1 MNPIP
6 KLTSLGQSLWYD
18 NIERRLLENGELAAM
33 VQRGDIRG
41 LTSNPSIFHKAIA
54 NSTDYDSALM
64 PMAWAGYDAVRIFER
79 LAIEDIR
86 AAADLLRPLYDE
98 TDGAD
103 GYVSL
108 EVSPT
113 LAYDTE
119 GTLADARRLWH
130 LVDRPNLMIK
140 IPATKAGLPAIR
152 RAIAEG
158 INVNVTL
165 IFSVERYEEVMDA
178 YLSGLES
185 FLDFSPPPSGEG
197 LGVGAPP
204 SGEGLGVGASPSGP
218 GTKDISRIASVASF
232 FVSRIDGKVD
242 ALLNEI
248 IAAGGAQAEKA
259 RALLGKIA
267 IANAKEAYARF
278 RRVFESER
286 FRRLEAAGARLQRPL
301 WASTSTKNPAYP
313 DTLYVD
319 TLIGAHTVNTV
330 PPKTLLAFKDHGTAA
345 PTLESGLDEARRQ
358 LADLEAVGISLA
370 EVTRQLEE
378 EGVASFAKAFQA
390 MMDTIEERRQAAVAH
405 LGPLVDS
412 VARRVAALEEADA
425 PRRLWAHDPTLW
437 TDDPEG
443 QAEVRIRLGWLDAP
457 EIGRSLMAP
466 LRALRQSLADDGIRR
481 VLLLGMGGSSLA
493 PEVIASILTSPPPK
507 GEGLGV
513 GAPPSGEGVS
523 FAILDSTHPDQ
534 VRAVARAFPPEES
547 LYIVA
552 SKSGTTAE
560 PLAFMEYFWQLT
572 GGDGSRFV
580 AVTDPGSHLADL
592 GRARNFRAV
601 ILADPNVGGRY
612 SALTAFGL
620 TPAALIGV
628 DAAQLLDRAAWMQAQ
643 CAADVPAGRNP
654 GLVLGAIIGQAAL
667 HGRDKLTV
675 FADTP
680 LRAFGSWM
688 EQLVAESSGKHGRG
702 IVPVDGEP
710 PAAPSWYGDDRLFV
724 YLRSDGEHDA
734 AVATLR
740 AAGHPVLQLDVP
752 ASADLGAEFYR
763 WEVAIA
769 VACAV
774 IGVNAFDQPDVQ
786 DAKLRAK
793 AAIAAYREKGAFDE
807 GAPAWEDETAA
818 VYGKIPA
825 GAGSLREIVD
835 AFLGQVRPGD
845 YVALNAFLPRNAEN
859 AALLT
864 DLRIAIQER
873 TRLATTLGFGPRF
886 LHSTGQLHKGGA
898 NNGLFLVFTDDPQ
911 EDAEIPTQGLTFGA
925 LLRGQVLGDIEA
937 LQAQG
942 RRVLRIHLRQ
952 WETLRNLL

>member
-54 NSTDYDSALM
+54 NSTDYDSALV

-119 GTLADARRLWH
+119 GTLADARRLWK
-130 LVDRPNLMIK
+130 LVNRPNLMIK
-140 IPATKAGLPAIR
+140 IPATKAGLPAISQ
-152 RAIAEG
+152 AIAEG

-178 YLSGLES
+178 YLTGLES
-185 FLDFSPPPSGEG
+185 LLKLSPPPSGEG
-197 LGVGAPP
+197 SGVR
-204 SGEGLGVGASPSGP
+204 V
-218 GTKDISRIASVASF
+218 ASVASF
-232 FVSRIDGKVD
+232 FVSRIDVKVD

-248 IAAGGAQAEKA
+248 IAAGGPQAEKA

-286 FRRLEAAGARLQRPL
+286 FRRLQAAGARLQRPL

-319 TLIGAHTVNTV
+319 TLIGPHTVNTV
-330 PPKTLLAFKDHGTAA
+330 PPKTLAAFKDHGTAA
-345 PTLESGLDEARRQ
+345 LTLESGLDEARQQ
-358 LADLEAVGISLA
+358 LADLESLGISLA

-390 MMDTIEERRQAAVAH
+390 MMDTIEERRQAAVAQT
-405 LGPLVDS
+405 GPLAAS
-412 VARRVAALEEADA
+412 VARRVTTLEEQAA
-425 PRRLWAHDPTLW
+425 PRRLWEHDPSLW

-457 EIGRSLMAP
+457 EISRSLLEP
-466 LRALRQSLADDGIRR
+466 LAALRQSIQKDGIRR
-481 VLLLGMGGSSLA
+481 ILLLGMGGSSLA
-493 PEVIASILTSPPPK
+493 PEVIASIFHSDSPPPV
-507 GEGLGV
+507 GEGSGV
-513 GAPPSGEGVS
+513 RAP

-534 VRAVARAFPPEES
+534 VRAAARAFPPEES

-560 PLAFMEYFWQLT
+560 PLAFLDYFWELT

-592 GRARNFRAV
+592 GRERNFRAV

-620 TPAALIGV
+620 TPAALMGV
-628 DAAQLLDRAAWMQAQ
+628 DPALLLDRAAWMRTQ

-654 GLVLGAIIGQAAL
+654 GLVLGAVIGQAAL
-667 HGRDKLTV
+667 EGRDKLTI
-675 FADTP
+675 FADP
-680 LRAFGSWM
+680 ALSAFGSWL

-710 PAAPSWYGDDRLFV
+710 PADPSWYGDDRLFV
-724 YLRSDGEHDA
+724 YLRRDGQHDA
-734 AVATLR
+734 ALEALR
-740 AAGHPVLQLDVP
+740 AAGHPVLRLDVP
-752 ASADLGAEFYR
+752 TSADLGAEFYR
-763 WEVAIA
+763 WEMAIA

-793 AAIAAYREKGAFDE
+793 AAIAAYREQGAFDE
-807 GAPAWEDETAA
+807 GAPAWEDESAA
-818 VYGKIPA
+818 VYGDVPA
-825 GAGSLREIVD
+825 GAGSLRAIVD
-835 AFLGQVRPGD
+835 AFLGQAQPGD

-864 DLRIAIQER
+864 ELRIAIQGR

-925 LLRGQVLGDIEA
+925 LLRGQVLGDIAA

-942 RRVLRIHLRQ
+942 RRVLRIHLHRR
-952 WETLRNLL
+952 EVLRNLM